1 MAKPAR
7 KEVILTLKRGIH
19 CFFISRSYKTKTN
32 QLIWAALSALERLSW
47 MLQRLKGLVHGL
59 AA

>member
-32 QLIWAALSALERLSW
+32 QLIWAPLSALERL
-47 MLQRLKGLVHGL
+47 
-59 AA
+59 